1 MAQEWYVYKDG
12 EQSGPFTWDELRQMA
27 RTGRLRADA
36 QVWSAAMADWT
47 PAGEI
52 HGLSDVLGSPATAA
66 GPAPLPAAA
75 PTSGPRIGI
84 IIAAILGAAVL
95 LIGGCGGAY
104 LLFFRDSGIAAFP
117 GLTDPSPTPSAVA
130 TEAPPPTATEEPT
143 PTEATEPSPTRTD
156 SVEEPTEQPT
166 ERPTKTPESPEA
178 EQVAADAPVT
188 VVENFLL
195 VTLSTLPNAT
205 FDYEAAQALMTEAY
219 AAEYETP
226 DWVPRTYGIQ
236 DGPTSYEVGDEE
248 IAGASATVTV
258 LGYWGTDLG
267 REWRFTVEQEGGA
280 WEVANIEIIEEDAG
294 GGDAGSSAFWQL
306 NPVASEF
313 TVYDNGGYKLVVD
326 FDQPT
331 QDIEAT
337 FRIAYFRQ
345 DDGTLAYDQERSG
358 VVEAGRSRLT
368 LDSDWSGYDLAAL
381 GFQPGAHDVIA
392 YIDDFQVESGE
403 LIVN

>member
-1 MAQEWYVYKDG
+1 MAEI
-12 EQSGPFTWDELRQMA
+12 S
-27 RTGRLRADA
+27 TGRAKGL
-36 QVWSAAMADWT
+36 T
-47 PAGEI
+47 PAFIQPDGTPGPSFLE
-52 HGLSDVLGSPATAA
+52 LKMRSLLLQALEYYRRRDTQSTQDL
-66 GPAPLPAAA
+66 PAPLYPMFQM
-75 PTSGPRIGI
+75 TS
-84 IIAAILGAAVL
+84 V
-95 LIGGCGGAY
+95 Y
-104 LLFFRDSGIAAFP
+104 
-117 GLTDPSPTPSAVA
+117 
-130 TEAPPPTATEEPT
+130 
-143 PTEATEPSPTRTD
+143 
-156 SVEEPTEQPT
+156 
-166 ERPTKTPESPEA
+166 
-178 EQVAADAPVT
+178 
-188 VVENFLL
+188 N
-195 VTLSTLPNAT
+195 
-205 FDYEAAQALMTEAY
+205 
-219 AAEYETP
+219 
-226 DWVPRTYGIQ
+226 
-236 DGPTSYEVGDEE
+236 DEE

-331 QDIEAT
+331 QDLEAT